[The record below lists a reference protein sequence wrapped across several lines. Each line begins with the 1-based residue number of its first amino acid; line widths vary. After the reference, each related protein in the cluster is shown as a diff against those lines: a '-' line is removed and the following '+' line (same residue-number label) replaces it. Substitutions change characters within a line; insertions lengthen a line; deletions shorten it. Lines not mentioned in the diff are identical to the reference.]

1 MLLANKNGAR
11 SFGLKHT
18 QSIARL
24 LCLVVLVSAALIFI
38 KGRQV
43 AANPDNDDNKNGY
56 AAEIAKTY
64 DFKFGP
70 NPFSPGNATTTTG
83 TFISGEMFLSSKRGG
98 ACHTAPPA
106 EGRRP
111 AQGTAFREP
120 FY

>member
-24 LCLVVLVSAALIFI
+24 LCLVMLVSAALIFI

-43 AANPDNDDNKNGY
+43 AANPDNDDNKTGY

-83 TFISGEMFLSSKRGG
+83 TFIFGEMFVSSKPCVAR
-98 ACHTAPPA
+98 HTDDHAQ
-106 EGRRP
+106 RRQ
-111 AQGTAFREP
+111 AAHVDALRE
-120 FY
+120 